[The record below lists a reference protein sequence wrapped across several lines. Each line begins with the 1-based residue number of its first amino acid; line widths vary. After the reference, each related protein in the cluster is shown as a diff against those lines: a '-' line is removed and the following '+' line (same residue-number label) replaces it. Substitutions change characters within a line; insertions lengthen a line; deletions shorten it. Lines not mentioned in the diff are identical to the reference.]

1 MSCPH
6 AARPFGPGSGRGAQ
20 TCATALG
27 FANAAHSRRLGMSG
41 QVDRRLSARAFGTC
55 LPAQR
60 VFCLRQK
67 IARGC
72 SSAGRAP
79 ALQAGG
85 QRFDPAQLHQMLA
98 RGRSSAGRALQSHC
112 RGRRFDSAR
121 LHHCPN
127 MRRLHFRSLEEKS
140 LRRAKRAACSVFIVK
155 RRSIRTPPRAVCRTA
170 RSMPRTM
177 IDLPN
182 RGHRINLEKL
192 VFLPCPFTEDGHWQ

>member
-1 MSCPH
+1 MRSKTRVARSRKRHCLSCPH

-85 QRFDPAQLHQMLA
+85 QRFDPAQLHQAKRAEGA
-98 RGRSSAGRALQSHC
+98 RRRC
-112 RGRRFDSAR
+112 RGRQG
-121 LHHCPN
+121 
-127 MRRLHFRSLEEKS
+127 RRPTS
-140 LRRAKRAACSVFIVK
+140 RAACSFIHHRLRKKKALRILLV
-155 RRSIRTPPRAVCRTA
+155 PPVRLT
-170 RSMPRTM
+170 
-177 IDLPN
+177 L
-182 RGHRINLEKL
+182 
-192 VFLPCPFTEDGHWQ
+192 